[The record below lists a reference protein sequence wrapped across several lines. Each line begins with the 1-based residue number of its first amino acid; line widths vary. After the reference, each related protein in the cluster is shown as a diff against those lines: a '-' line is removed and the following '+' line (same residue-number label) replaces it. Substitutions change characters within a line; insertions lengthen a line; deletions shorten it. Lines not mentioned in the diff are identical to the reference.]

1 MFFKRCDEN
10 YIDIDGERHFVSN
23 GANQDH
29 GHCKQLVCEI
39 IEMLR
44 PGTIDGL
51 EFESYAGWLKDLKSK
66 LKEWDKKYL
75 KH

>member
-1 MFFKRCDEN
+1 
-10 YIDIDGERHFVSN
+10 
-23 GANQDH
+23 
-29 GHCKQLVCEI
+29 
-39 IEMLR
+39 MLR